1 MTNWKLDCH
10 SRTLVLNIYSVQ
22 QHPILN
28 YEYGTEESGTN
39 NWALHIWVHPEANL
53 FFCSTEQCLSQLHV
67 KPYRWNFVALSYD
80 FADGKL
86 EWEAY
91 KRVGCTAG
99 TTGTLSR

>member
-1 MTNWKLDCH
+1 MWQVE
-10 SRTLVLNIYSVQ
+10 SRIVKTEPSVLNIYSVQ

-67 KPYRWNFVALSYD
+67 NPYRWNFVSLSYD

-86 EWEAY
+86 EWEAQAHS
-91 KRVGCTAG
+91 VGNA
-99 TTGTLSR
+99 